1 MISISILNNI
11 LSQYFIKKNN
21 LYVISKFVCYIF
33 TSNFGC
39 YNVNSF
45 RISIFSIKEYRI
57 TFIKKIQFYNKIK
70 NMFIIT
76 LYIIDINFK
85 FYINFKYKFLFIW
98 IGLFINFYIFSNSIF
113 NISWYNII

>member
-1 MISISILNNI
+1 
-11 LSQYFIKKNN
+11 
-21 LYVISKFVCYIF
+21 
-33 TSNFGC
+33 
-39 YNVNSF
+39 
-45 RISIFSIKEYRI
+45 
-57 TFIKKIQFYNKIK
+57 
-70 NMFIIT
+70 MFIIT